1 MWASAQIETG
11 SPAEYAQPARNQFGG
26 PPFNNQL
33 QFYVRHIMRNVTH
46 FTSAQNRRAS
56 INAQKAQVLG
66 KMDIERLGMIVN
78 ESISAFS
85 ITTHLAQ
92 NEVVEILGKI
102 NVGMLDEVQA
112 AVENLKGIEG
122 VDKVRIAVA
131 VEETIKAI
139 AATTN
144 LDTDEI
150 SRILTEIK
158 GATVEDIVHRLHEQS
173 RLVRSYG

>member
-1 MWASAQIETG
+1 
-11 SPAEYAQPARNQFGG
+11 
-26 PPFNNQL
+26 
-33 QFYVRHIMRNVTH
+33 MRNFTH
-46 FTSAQNRRAS
+46 FTSSQNRRAA
-56 INAQKAQVLG
+56 INVQKALVLG
-66 KMDIERLGMIVN
+66 KTDIERLGMIVN
-78 ESISAFS
+78 ESIKSFS

-102 NVGMLDEVQA
+102 NVEALDEVQA

-122 VDKVRIAVA
+122 IDTVRIVVA

-150 SRILTEIK
+150 LKILTARN
-158 GATVEDIVHRLHEQS
+158 GTTVENIVYRLHEMS
-173 RLVRSYG
+173 RVIDTTPETVCAIAPA

>member
-1 MWASAQIETG
+1 MRKFQ
-11 SPAEYAQPARNQFGG
+11 RNPFGELS
-26 PPFNNQL
+26 FNL
-33 QFYVRHIMRNVTH
+33 IFYVRNIVRDFTH
-46 FTSAQNRRAS
+46 LTDSQNRRAAL
-56 INAQKAQVLG
+56 NAQKSLVLG

-78 ESISAFS
+78 ESIKAFS

-102 NVGMLDEVQA
+102 NVGVLDEVQT

-122 VDKVRIAVA
+122 IDTIRIAVA

-144 LDTDEI
+144 LDTNEI
-150 SRILTEIK
+150 SRILTERN
-158 GATVEDIVHRLHEQS
+158 GATVEDIVNRLYQQS
-173 RLVRSYG
+173 RMLRSHR